1 MKKTRLLNS
10 ELSYEIAKLGHTDHI
25 CLCDAGLPIPGAPK
39 RIDLAVERNV
49 PTFMGTLDVIL
60 DEMQVEE
67 VVIAVETEKVSPDLY
82 SDIIKKLEEKC
93 GKVVIEKV
101 SHEELKSMTRESKA
115 VVRTGECTPY
125 ANIILKSGV
134 VF

>member
-10 ELSYEIAKLGHTDHI
+10 ELSYEISKLGHTDHI
-25 CLCDAGLPIPGAPK
+25 CLCDAGLPIPGTPK
-39 RIDLAVERNV
+39 RIDLAIEQNV

-60 DEMQVEE
+60 SEMQVEE
-67 VVIAVETEKVSPDLY
+67 VVIAAEMEEVSPELY
-82 SDIIKKLEEKC
+82 AELMKKLEEKC
-93 GKVVIEKV
+93 GKVVVEKV
-101 SHEELKSMTRESKA
+101 SHEGFKSMTRESKA